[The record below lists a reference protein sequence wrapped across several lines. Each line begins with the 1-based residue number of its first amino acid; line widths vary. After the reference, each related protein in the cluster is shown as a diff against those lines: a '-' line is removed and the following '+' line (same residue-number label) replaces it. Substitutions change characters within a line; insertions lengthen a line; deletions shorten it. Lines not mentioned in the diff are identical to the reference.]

1 MKKGLL
7 ITKRIAALLSC
18 IILAFPSIGVYASE
32 DKATAK
38 KESEISQIDSFR
50 GYAWGTS
57 SEDVR
62 KEEITTE
69 MKSGT
74 DYQSNILS
82 SESKLST
89 LTIYN
94 RQIDK
99 YDASVEYLFLDNQLV
114 CGGYEITI
122 DDSNYSDIC
131 AGITEKYGDPYIEKP
146 TIGWGR
152 CSIWIDD
159 EKNAIMASE
168 AIGLIY
174 FQNNDTIIDFLADN
188 IQKFHGI
195 DIKNNFQ
202 ETPSSVGY

>member
-7 ITKRIAALLSC
+7 ITKRIAVILSC
-18 IILAFPSIGVYASE
+18 IILTFPSIGVYASE

-202 ETPSSVGY
+202 ETTSSVGY

>member
-7 ITKRIAALLSC
+7 ITKRIAVILSC
-18 IILAFPSIGVYASE
+18 IILTFPSIGIYASE
-32 DKATAK
+32 GKATVK

-202 ETPSSVGY
+202 ETTSSVGY

>member
-7 ITKRIAALLSC
+7 ITKRIAVILSC
-18 IILAFPSIGVYASE
+18 IILTFPSIGVYASE
-32 DKATAK
+32 DKATVK

-202 ETPSSVGY
+202 ETTSSVGY

>member
-7 ITKRIAALLSC
+7 ITKRIAVILSC
-18 IILAFPSIGVYASE
+18 IILTFPSIGIYASE
-32 DKATAK
+32 DKATVK

-202 ETPSSVGY
+202 ETTSSVGY

>member
-7 ITKRIAALLSC
+7 ITKRIAVILSC
-18 IILAFPSIGVYASE
+18 IILTFPSIGVYASE
-32 DKATAK
+32 DKATVK

-57 SEDVR
+57 SEDFR
-62 KEEITTE
+62 KKEITTE
-69 MKSGT
+69 MKNGT
-74 DYQSNILS
+74 DYQNNILS

-202 ETPSSVGY
+202 ETTSSVGY